1 MSSIKESLT
10 KKEDEAVDDVSKIG
24 SDEVT
29 GDQLKSV
36 WEEFVLKLKKEGR
49 NREYNTL
56 NQQVTFQDDLT
67 IVLTLPNSFQSKTI
81 EDVQQE
87 LLTELRTKL
96 NNKHVKLVTEIEK
109 AEHKKLIYTNSEK
122 FEFLADKYPRLRNLK
137 QRLDLDTDF

>member
-1 MSSIKESLT
+1 MSSIKETLS
-10 KKEDEAVDDVSKIG
+10 KNEEVSFDDASKIG
-24 SDEVT
+24 TDEVT
-29 GDQLKSV
+29 SDQLKNV
-36 WEEFVLKLKKEGR
+36 WEDFVLKLKKEGR

-56 NQQVTFQDDLT
+56 NQQVTFQENLT

-96 NNKHVKLVTEIEK
+96 NNKNVKLVTEIEK